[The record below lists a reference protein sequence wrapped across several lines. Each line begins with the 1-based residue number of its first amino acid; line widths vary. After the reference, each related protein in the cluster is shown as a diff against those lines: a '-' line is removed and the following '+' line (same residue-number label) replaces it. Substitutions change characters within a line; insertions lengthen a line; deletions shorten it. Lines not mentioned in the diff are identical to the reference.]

1 MKINYLF
8 ALLLLTAFIG
18 AKAQYPA
25 SNFTLVGQLSPEPFP
40 NGNGAK
46 YSGCWGWYQ
55 ASKNKEYAILG
66 SQSGTYWVDVTSPTT
81 PTVSAYKAGAV
92 SGATWREIKTYQN
105 YCYVISDDFGSNRFQ
120 IFDMQY
126 LPDSV
131 SKIYDSQSLIKR
143 AHAAWI
149 DGNKLYLSSVTF
161 SNNNTSTMN
170 VYSLANPAS
179 PTLIRR
185 LDQDYNFITGVH
197 DMYARNDTVYVSCAW
212 QGLYV
217 FKLTSGNTFQM
228 LGSLTSYPG
237 SGYNH
242 SSALTPNGQH
252 LVFMDE
258 VPSGLPIKVADV
270 SNLNNIQV
278 LATTNQFAQTTPHNP
293 FMLNAQYC
301 LAASYQE
308 GLQLYDISNPNAP
321 TLAGYFDTYPQG
333 GGNTGNWGATPYDGL
348 WGAYPW
354 LPSKVIVAL
363 DMTNGLFLLNTS
375 MYSNTQTISS
385 FNPPGIQCAG
395 NSFTVSNT
403 SINAT
408 TYTWTLNGPASGT
421 STVANPVYTLTAP
434 GIYTLSLLA
443 TNGPNTSTSTKT
455 IQVTQVQVNL
465 NGNPVSCANCG
476 VITSTVSNGT
486 APYTYSWSPMLAFTP
501 NVNGLSVGCYTLTV
515 KDANACVRSASICLV
530 SSVGIEGILPGSG
543 LLIYPNPA
551 NQLLTIE
558 QVGSTFNYKLYDRLG
573 RLVILGE
580 QLQNKAQLRL
590 EGVAPGIYFLEVET
604 GQQVLRNK
612 IIIEH

>member
-8 ALLLLTAFIG
+8 TLLLLIAFSG

-25 SNFTLVGQLSPEPFP
+25 SNFTLVGQLSPEPLP

-66 SQSGTYWVDVTSPTT
+66 SQSGTYWVDVTNPTT

-131 SKIYDSQSLIKR
+131 SKIYDSQALFKR

-149 DGNKLYLSSVTF
+149 DGNKLYLSSVTN
-161 SNNNTSTMN
+161 SNNVTSSMN

-185 LDQDYNFITGVH
+185 LEQDYNFITGVH
-197 DMYARNDTVYVSCAW
+197 DMFVRNDTVYASCAW

-217 FKLTSGNTFQM
+217 FKLSGGTFQM
-228 LGSLTSYPG
+228 LGSLTNYPG

-258 VPSGLPIKVADV
+258 VPDGLPIKVADV

-278 LATTNQFAQTTPHNP
+278 LATTNQYAQTTPHNP

-321 TLAGYFDTYPQG
+321 VLAGYFDTYPQG
-333 GGNTGNWGATPYDGL
+333 GGNTGNWGFTAYQGL

-354 LPSKVIVAL
+354 LPSKVIIGL

-375 MYSNTQTISS
+375 MYTNNLTLSS
-385 FNPPGIQCAG
+385 FTSPGIQCAG
-395 NSFTVSNT
+395 NSFTVTNT
-403 SINAT
+403 SVNAN
-408 TYTWTLNGPASGT
+408 TYTWTLSGPASGT
-421 STVANPVYTLTAP
+421 SNVTNPSYTLTAP
-434 GIYTLSLLA
+434 GVYTLSLQA
-443 TNGPNTSTSTKT
+443 GGPNFSTSTKT
-455 IQVTQVQVNL
+455 IQVFQVQVNL
-465 NGNPVSCANCG
+465 NGNTVNCANCG
-476 VITSTVSNGT
+476 VITSTASNGT
-486 APYTYSWSPMLAFTP
+486 APYTYSWSPILAFTP

-515 KDANACVRSASICLV
+515 KDANACVSSASICLV
-530 SSVGIEGILPGSG
+530 AGTVGIEDIPSAPG

-551 NQLLTIE
+551 KQSLTIE
-558 QVGSTFNYKLYDRLG
+558 QAGPFSYRLYDRLG
-573 RLVILGE
+573 RLVATEE
-580 QLQNKAQLRL
+580 QLLNKTQVRL
-590 EGVAPGIYFLEVET
+590 ENAATGVYILEVES
-604 GQQVLRNK
+604 GQQVQRHK
-612 IIIEH
+612 VMVEH